1 MTNVLHLLD
10 DIPPYSD
17 TDRFND
23 WMSTVGESLAHHQQE
38 WLSAVA
44 RVEQLSKDHGW
55 ILLSW
60 IEESANQIV
69 RTPAPDFLITCV
81 FAMSLALKSDLDP
94 RDCLVVAALLRRAC
108 VLTGLDYTA
117 GVIQGCEQAGS
128 PGQEAKTLLL
138 HASPDLPRTH
148 AESGS
153 GKTFT
158 FTRVDSGFDA
168 SELERW

>member
-69 RTPAPDFLITCV
+69 RTPAPDLLHCFDEHAYSPAWTTR
-81 FAMSLALKSDLDP
+81 LALS
-94 RDCLVVAALLRRAC
+94 RAASKQGHRVKRLRPCSFTLRRTC
-108 VLTGLDYTA
+108 RGLTLSRALARHSHLRG
-117 GVIQGCEQAGS
+117 
-128 PGQEAKTLLL
+128 
-138 HASPDLPRTH
+138 
-148 AESGS
+148 
-153 GKTFT
+153 
-158 FTRVDSGFDA
+158 
-168 SELERW
+168 